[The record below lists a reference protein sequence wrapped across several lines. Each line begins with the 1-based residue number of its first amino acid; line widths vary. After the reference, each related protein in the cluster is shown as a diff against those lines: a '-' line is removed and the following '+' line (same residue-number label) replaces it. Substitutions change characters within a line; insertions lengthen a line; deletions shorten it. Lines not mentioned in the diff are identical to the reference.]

1 MLFSLIKSKTVK
13 KQPTLYKPFILKS
26 KFLNLQYKQVLGYK
40 DFRLDYLPLVNN
52 QKNYQSFI
60 RVWYLLLALRTSKA
74 PLIAEKMAIFSY
86 RRTRFLSKY
95 QDTYTLSISKH
106 FYETLIEH
114 RNIFY
119 SLTVSTLFVDKLY
132 STLCLYALK
141 TGTSKKTM
149 VIKKHIPLSSH
160 HSDIARFILSY
171 KWKFKVVEF
180 V

>member
-74 PLIAEKMAIFSY
+74 ALVADKMAIFPY
-86 RRTRFLSKY
+86 RRTRSLPKH
-95 QDTYTLSISKH
+95 QDPYTLSINKH

-119 SLTVSTLFVDKLY
+119 FLTVSTSFVDKLY
-132 STLCLYALK
+132 STLCLYTLK
-141 TGTSKKTM
+141 TGTSKKTL
-149 VIKKHIPLSSH
+149 VIKKHTPLSSH
-160 HSDIARFILSY
+160 HSDIASFILSY